1 MYFAV
6 ESRDPETWL
15 DGLLPR
21 IASTEGLHWSALV
34 DGAFDHGAGPFAAP
48 IPRHP
53 LYAESGALRD
63 LLSASPYLLPL
74 DTLAGKERHAMIS
87 ALGRHC
93 QGRPMLSFVAS
104 WEPPERL
111 AQLWQPCLQPVVEG
125 DDTRFL
131 LRFADTRVL
140 SALPVALGPAAW
152 AHLTAPVAQWHLVN
166 RDGLIE
172 TLPLGGHRTEPEAHR
187 SGPLKLTQDEL
198 DRMVD
203 AAMPDAL
210 LDALYRQAP
219 GILAATERV
228 QSHRRVAQAFALAR
242 QHRVEAM
249 PDMLLLAS
257 YALATEE
264 AGLQSPGLQQ
274 RLRESH
280 QSPEALREYLFAE
293 ARW

>member
-6 ESRDPETWL
+6 VSSDPQTWL

-21 IASTEGLHWSALV
+21 IDSSAGLHWSALV
-34 DGAFDHGAGPFAAP
+34 DGAFDHGADPFVAA

-53 LYAESGALRD
+53 LYGESGVLRD

-74 DTLAGKERHAMIS
+74 DGLAGEELRAIIL

-104 WEPPERL
+104 WESPERL

-152 AHLTAPVAQWHLVN
+152 TQLTAPVAQWHLVS
-166 RDGLIE
+166 REGLIE
-172 TLPLGGHRTEPEAHR
+172 TLPLGEHRTEPEAHR
-187 SGPLKLTQDEL
+187 SGPLKLSQDEL

-203 AAMPDAL
+203 AAMPDVL

-219 GILAATERV
+219 GILATTERA
-228 QSHRRVAQAFALAR
+228 QTHQLVAQAFALAR
-242 QHRVEAM
+242 QHQVEAM

-257 YALATEE
+257 YALATGES
-264 AGLQSPGLQQ
+264 GLQAPEFQQ
-274 RLRESH
+274 CLRESH
-280 QSPEALREYLFAE
+280 HSPEALREYLLAE
-293 ARW
+293 T

>member
-21 IASTEGLHWSALV
+21 IGSTEGLHWSALV
-34 DGAFDHGAGPFAAP
+34 DGAFDHGADPFAAAVS
-48 IPRHP
+48 RYP
-53 LYAESGALRD
+53 LYGESGALRD

-74 DTLAGKERHAMIS
+74 DGLAGEEQHAMLS

-104 WEPPERL
+104 WESPERL

-166 RDGLIE
+166 RAGLIE

-219 GILAATERV
+219 GILAAAEPV
-228 QSHRRVAQAFALAR
+228 QKHQLVAQAFALAR
-242 QHRVEAM
+242 QHRIEAM

-257 YALATEE
+257 YALATGES
-264 AGLQSPGLQQ
+264 GLELPELQQ
-274 RLRESH
+274 RLRESR
-280 QSPEALREYLFAE
+280 QSPDALREYLLAE
-293 ARW
+293 A